1 MGRDMGSRSS
11 NLGED
16 WSLANHCCRARLQ
29 EAVGKVRAH
38 EPDLHLWLFEVVP
51 GMLHARCC
59 RAEAQ
64 HEHEATRMTLSR
76 AVFGLIFA
84 LIMLLQLQLWGMPIA
99 KPDPNPTIETMLDP
113 LIKTVEGMMIYG
125 LRALIPAFIAA
136 LLVRGW

>member
-1 MGRDMGSRSS
+1 
-11 NLGED
+11 
-16 WSLANHCCRARLQ
+16 
-29 EAVGKVRAH
+29 
-38 EPDLHLWLFEVVP
+38 
-51 GMLHARCC
+51 
-59 RAEAQ
+59 
-64 HEHEATRMTLSR
+64 MTLSR